1 MKVEFYNLDDFNNSL
16 KFVVIQARY
25 KDEWIFVR
33 HKDRNTW
40 EIPGGHIEK
49 GEMPDKAAA
58 RELYEETGA
67 IEYNLLP
74 ICNYSVEI
82 DESKSFGRLYYAEV
96 KNIGELGNYEIAEIM
111 TVDKLPEKLTYDKI
125 QPILYKKVLANITI

>member
-49 GEMPDKAAA
+49 GEMPDEAAA

-82 DESKSFGRLYYAEV
+82 NESKSFGRLYYAEI
-96 KNIGELGNYEIAEIM
+96 KNISELGDYEIAEII
-111 TVDKLPEKLTYDKI
+111 TKDELPEKLTYDKI
-125 QPILYKKVLANITI
+125 QPILYNKVLANITI

>member
-49 GEMPDKAAA
+49 EEMPDEAAA

-67 IEYNLLP
+67 IEYNLSP

-82 DESKSFGRLYYAEV
+82 NESKSFGRLYYAEV
-96 KNIGELGNYEIAEIM
+96 KNIGELGDYEITEII
-111 TVDKLPEKLTYDKI
+111 TKDKLPEKLTYDKI
-125 QPILYKKVLANITI
+125 QPILYKKVLASITI

>member
-49 GEMPDKAAA
+49 GEMPDEAAA

-67 IEYNLLP
+67 IEYDLSP

-82 DESKSFGRLYYAEV
+82 NESKSFGRLYYAEV
-96 KNIGELGNYEIAEIM
+96 KNIGELGDYEIDEIIAK
-111 TVDKLPEKLTYDKI
+111 DELPEKLTYDKI